1 MKKLWLIPISF
12 LLISSLSA
20 QEEVTKT
27 GWNFGALP
35 SISFDTDLGFQYGA
49 LVDLYN
55 YGFGTRY
62 PVYDHK
68 LYFEISRYT
77 KGSGINRF
85 YYDSDRLLRGLW
97 TAVDL
102 SYLSD
107 QAYDFYGFNGYEAV
121 VNPNW
126 INDEDDLYISRVFYK
141 YDRKLFRFKVD
152 LQGDFYGENVR
163 WAAGVNLLN
172 FKVSSVDIDRLN
184 KGKSGDELLDDVDGL
199 YDLYRQWGIISD
211 QEADGGFI
219 PELKAGLV
227 YDSRDNRPNPMR
239 GIWTE
244 AVVAAVPGFLGA
256 ESSFAKFSITH
267 RQYFTLIPEDLSLA
281 YRLAWQST
289 IAGDVPFYYQT
300 QIIVSEMRGFMSE
313 GLGGG
318 KTIRGIR
325 RNRIMGDGIF
335 YGNLE
340 ARWKFARFQLLN
352 NNFYLGL
359 NGFTDFGKVMQRM
372 ELNTNLSQLPEQY
385 FDLNAETM
393 HFSYGAGLRIAMN
406 QNFIIAVDYGM
417 AADKRDGDSGLYIG
431 LNYLF

>member
-1 MKKLWLIPISF
+1 MKKIWLFSLTF
-12 LLISSLSA
+12 LLFSSLSA
-20 QEEVTKT
+20 QEEVAKT

-55 YGFGTRY
+55 YGSGTRY

-68 LYFEISRYT
+68 LYFEISRFT

-85 YYDSDRLLRGLW
+85 YYDSDQLIRGLQ
-97 TAVDL
+97 TSLDL

-107 QAYDFYGFNGYEAV
+107 QAYDFYGYNGYDAV
-121 VNPNW
+121 VNPGW
-126 INDEDDLYISRVFYK
+126 IDEADDQYISRVFYK
-141 YDRKLFRFKVD
+141 YDRKMFRFKLD
-152 LQGDFYGENVR
+152 LQGPFFGENTK
-163 WAAGVNLLN
+163 WAAGINLLN
-172 FKVSSVDIDRLN
+172 FKVAPVDIDRLN
-184 KGKSGDELLDDVDGL
+184 KGKSGDDVLDKVDGL
-199 YDLYRQWGIISD
+199 YEKYRQWGIISEE
-211 QEADGGFI
+211 EADGGFI

-281 YRLAWQST
+281 YRLGWQST

-300 QIIVSEMRGFMSE
+300 QIIVSEMRGNSSE
-313 GLGGG
+313 GLGGA
-318 KTIRGIR
+318 KSLRGIR
-325 RNRIMGDGIF
+325 RNRIMGDGVF

-340 ARWKFARFQLLN
+340 ARWKFVRFQFLN

-359 NGFTDFGKVMQRM
+359 NGFTDFGRVIQRM
-372 ELNTNLSQLPEQY
+372 ELNSILSQLPEQY
-385 FDLNAETM
+385 FDLDAEKM
-393 HFSYGAGLRIAMN
+393 HFSYGAGLRVTMN
-406 QNFIIAVDYGM
+406 QNFIIAIDYGL

>member
-1 MKKLWLIPISF
+1 MKKLYVLFSF
-12 LLISSLSA
+12 LFLTLLANA
-20 QEEVTKT
+20 QEDVVKT

-35 SISFDTDLGFQYGA
+35 SISFDSDLGFQYGA

-55 YGFGTRY
+55 YGGGERY
-62 PVYDHK
+62 PEYNHK

-85 YYDSDRLLRGLW
+85 YYDSDRLIRGLQ
-97 TAVDL
+97 TSVDL

-107 QAYDFYGFNGYEAV
+107 QAYDFYGFNGYESV
-121 VNPNW
+121 VNSDW
-126 INDEDDLYISRVFYK
+126 IDQDSEAYRSRMFYK
-141 YDRKLFRFKVD
+141 YDQKLFRFKVD
-152 LQGDFYGENVR
+152 VQGPYFGPNMK
-163 WAAGVNLLN
+163 WLAGINLLN
-172 FKVSSVDIDRLN
+172 FKISPVDIDKLN
-184 KGKSGDELLDDVDGL
+184 QGKSGDDLLPDVKGL
-199 YDLYRQWGIISD
+199 YSLYQDWALISQ

-227 YDSRDNRPNPMR
+227 YDSRDNRPNPMS

-244 AVVAAVPGFLGA
+244 AVLVGVPEFLGA

-267 RQYFTLIPEDLSLA
+267 RQYFTLIPNDLSLA

-289 IAGDVPFYYQT
+289 IAGESPFYYNT
-300 QIIVSEMRGFMSE
+300 QIIVSEMRGVTSE
-313 GLGGG
+313 GLGGA
-318 KTIRGIR
+318 KTLRGIR
-325 RNRIMGDGIF
+325 RNRIVGDGLF
-335 YGNLE
+335 FGNIE
-340 ARWKFARFQLLN
+340 ARWKFARFTLFN

-359 NGFTDFGKVMQRM
+359 NGFTDFGRVLRRT
-372 ELNTNLSQLPEQY
+372 EFNTLLSHLPQEY
-385 FDLNAETM
+385 FDPGEESM

-406 QNFIIAVDYGM
+406 QNFIIAVDYGV

>member
-1 MKKLWLIPISF
+1 
-12 LLISSLSA
+12 
-20 QEEVTKT
+20 V
-27 GWNFGALP
+27 
-35 SISFDTDLGFQYGA
+35 
-49 LVDLYN
+49 
-55 YGFGTRY
+55 
-62 PVYDHK
+62 
-68 LYFEISRYT
+68 
-77 KGSGINRF
+77 
-85 YYDSDRLLRGLW
+85 
-97 TAVDL
+97 
-102 SYLSD
+102 
-107 QAYDFYGFNGYEAV
+107 
-121 VNPNW
+121 
-126 INDEDDLYISRVFYK
+126 
-141 YDRKLFRFKVD
+141 
-152 LQGDFYGENVR
+152 
-163 WAAGVNLLN
+163 
-172 FKVSSVDIDRLN
+172 
-184 KGKSGDELLDDVDGL
+184 
-199 YDLYRQWGIISD
+199 GIISD

-318 KTIRGIR
+318 KTFRGIR

-372 ELNTNLSQLPEQY
+372 QLNTILAQLPEQY
-385 FDLNAETM
+385 FDLNGRKNA
-393 HFSYGAGLRIAMN
+393 FFIWCRASDSYEPEFYYCRGLR
-406 QNFIIAVDYGM
+406 YG
-417 AADKRDGDSGLYIG
+417 S
-431 LNYLF
+431 